1 MPISIEPFTWNNH
14 LVTNSQITL
23 ARTSSYLST
32 KAYTVSNN
40 PAAST
45 LTIKSRSSWISDSS
59 PLTPM
64 NACLSPPTRR
74 SSLRHTLMM
83 DSFALRHKKKS
94 IGSSPNYPSTTLS
107 ATSEL
112 PPNFLALTSP
122 VLILEAPSPYLRE
135 RTPANSLPNTTWQ
148 TATLSKH
155 RATNAPAIYTSVPK
169 QNCLQTQLYIA
180 PSGLAL
186 ISHGSRTNSANLT
199 RILRISTW
207 LQLSTFSA
215 TFKGPWTTRSPTL
228 PPNTIRSTVY
238 SPTLKISLSLR
249 SMAMSTPPAH
259 LIPMIDARRLA
270 SSSIT
275 TAEALSGP
283 PANSPTPSPSRAWKE
298 NISP

>member
-40 PAAST
+40 PAASM
-45 LTIKSRSSWISDSS
+45 LTIKSRSSWISDLS

-64 NACLSPPTRR
+64 NVCLSPPTRR
-74 SSLRHTLMM
+74 LSLRHTLMM

-107 ATSEL
+107 TTSEL

-122 VLILEAPSPYLRE
+122 VLILEAPSLYLRE
-135 RTPANSLPNTTWQ
+135 RTPANFLPNSTWQ

-155 RATNAPAIYTSVPK
+155 RATNALAICTSVLK
-169 QNCLQTQLYIA
+169 QYCLQTQLYIGPSRPRLCISA
-180 PSGLAL
+180 SGLAL
-186 ISHGSRTNSANLT
+186 KSHGLRTNSASLT
-199 RILRISTW
+199 RILRISIW

-215 TFKGPWTTRSPTL
+215 TFKGPWTMLSPTL
-228 PPNTIRSTVY
+228 PPNTIRSTVC
-238 SPTLKISLSLR
+238 
-249 SMAMSTPPAH
+249 
-259 LIPMIDARRLA
+259 
-270 SSSIT
+270 
-275 TAEALSGP
+275 
-283 PANSPTPSPSRAWKE
+283 
-298 NISP
+298 NIRHMNGAT